1 MKEDHRMMN
10 LNELR
15 SQMIVDNT
23 HKRDS
28 LDHKC
33 TSKRAVDSNTALQ
46 FHVLGSASNIC
57 VTSRMED

>member
-1 MKEDHRMMN
+1 MKMKEDHRMMN

-15 SQMIVDNT
+15 GQTIVDNT

-33 TSKRAVDSNTALQ
+33 TSKRAVDSNAACNSM
-46 FHVLGSASNIC
+46 FWAVRPAFA
-57 VTSRMED
+57 

>member
-15 SQMIVDNT
+15 GQTIVDNT

-33 TSKRAVDSNTALQ
+33 TSKRAVDSNAACNSM
-46 FHVLGSASNIC
+46 FWAVRPAFA
-57 VTSRMED
+57 

>member
-15 SQMIVDNT
+15 GQTIVDNT
-23 HKRDS
+23 QGRDS

-33 TSKRAVDSNTALQ
+33 A
-46 FHVLGSASNIC
+46 
-57 VTSRMED
+57 